1 MTPICAILGSV
12 LLLGLPAEVAE
23 LVLPDQRGDRDS
35 LSAHRGKVVVVMVV
49 TAQRLRNLKGWERDL
64 RERFEELE
72 FLRVADVPEDPPVTY
87 RDVADKLA
95 ARVPEEVAVLIDIDR
110 RWSSAL
116 DLDTGRP
123 NILLI
128 DRQGHL
134 IARFRG
140 RPEPELV
147 EEVSLRIEELL
158 RGP

>member
-1 MTPICAILGSV
+1 MPPISAILASV
-12 LLLGLPAEVAE
+12 LLLGLPVEVAE

-35 LSAHRGKVVVVMVV
+35 LSAHRGNVVVTMVV
-49 TAQRLRNLKGWERDL
+49 TARRLRNLKGWERDL
-64 RERFEELE
+64 RERFEEVE

-95 ARVPEEVAVLIDIDR
+95 DRVPEEVAVLIDVDR
-110 RWSSAL
+110 RWANAL
-116 DLDTGRP
+116 GLDTDRP

-134 IARFRG
+134 VARFRG
-140 RPEPELV
+140 RSEPELV

-158 RGP
+158 RKP